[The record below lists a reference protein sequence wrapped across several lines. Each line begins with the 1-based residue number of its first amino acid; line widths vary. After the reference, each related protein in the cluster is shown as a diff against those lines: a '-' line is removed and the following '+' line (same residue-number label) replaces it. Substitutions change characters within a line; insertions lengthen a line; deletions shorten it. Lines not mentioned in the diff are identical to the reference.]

1 MTYPRFDMVVSLHLD
16 ARRRHWNHP
25 FCYLCPPA
33 CACVCVCA
41 RVHTRVCVSVR
52 ERACARARARVR
64 VRLSS
69 RMSKMV
75 GGLMGR
81 GRAKYTRVDKKRQ
94 DDGSFW
100 GLMDPK
106 TKPQLFLATPGR
118 PPP

>member
-33 CACVCVCA
+33 CVCVRECARAYVCVCVSA
-41 RVHTRVCVSVR
+41 
-52 ERACARARARVR
+52 RACVR

-81 GRAKYTRVDKKRQ
+81 ERAKYTLVDKKRQ

-100 GLMDPK
+100 GLMNPK
-106 TKPQLFLATPGR
+106 TKPQLFFGNIGTPFTLNPNR
-118 PPP
+118 

>member
-1 MTYPRFDMVVSLHLD
+1 M
-16 ARRRHWNHP
+16 
-25 FCYLCPPA
+25 
-33 CACVCVCA
+33 
-41 RVHTRVCVSVR
+41 HTRVCVSVR

-81 GRAKYTRVDKKRQ
+81 ERAKYTLVDKKRQ

-100 GLMDPK
+100 GLMNPK
-106 TKPQLFLATPGR
+106 TKPQLFFGNIGTPFTLNPNR
-118 PPP
+118 